1 MPELH
6 LIGAHLHGSC
16 GRFKK
21 GGQKVMHWV
30 HNTCPSLL
38 SLSPRGH
45 SIQEDWSPPKI
56 KRDAF
61 ASHMTVWGPLIASH
75 YCKLLGP
82 TSSSRLY
89 SLTSCHASGSPEN
102 GKFIKFISRITVVI
116 LIQLSIN
123 KIMLFISFDN
133 FYFLFL
139 VLIRKLT
146 HTFT

>member
-1 MPELH
+1 
-6 LIGAHLHGSC
+6 
-16 GRFKK
+16 
-21 GGQKVMHWV
+21 MHWV

-89 SLTSCHASGSPEN
+89 SPRATRLVAPKMEN
-102 GKFIKFISRITVVI
+102 
-116 LIQLSIN
+116 LLS
-123 KIMLFISFDN
+123 L
-133 FYFLFL
+133 
-139 VLIRKLT
+139 
-146 HTFT
+146 